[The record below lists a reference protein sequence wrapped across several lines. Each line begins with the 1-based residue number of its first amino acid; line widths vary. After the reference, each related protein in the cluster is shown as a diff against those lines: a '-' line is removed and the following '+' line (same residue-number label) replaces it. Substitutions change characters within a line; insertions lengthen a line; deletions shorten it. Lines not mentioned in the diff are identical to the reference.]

1 MRTTGSQ
8 FHSRAVDVLNAAV
21 YTVGHLTVACTGRL
35 RNDPA
40 VSIAELPK
48 AGVTMSALLKPKI
61 TPHDYLES
69 ERASKTKHEYYAGQV
84 YEMACAGERHNLVA
98 GNVSASLHSQLRR
111 RPCTVYPSD
120 MRVKIAAMELY
131 TYPDISA
138 LCGVAQFEDE
148 QRDILLNP
156 TVIVE
161 VLSPSTE
168 NYDRGK
174 KFQFYR
180 TLQSLVEYLLVAQD
194 TMHVEHYTRQPDGH
208 WLLAEFDQP
217 TDVLHLASIG
227 CDLALADVYEKVLF
241 DQVSSQE

>member
-1 MRTTGSQ
+1 
-8 FHSRAVDVLNAAV
+8 
-21 YTVGHLTVACTGRL
+21 
-35 RNDPA
+35 
-40 VSIAELPK
+40 
-48 AGVTMSALLKPKI
+48 
-61 TPHDYLES
+61 
-69 ERASKTKHEYYAGQV
+69 
-84 YEMACAGERHNLVA
+84 
-98 GNVSASLHSQLRR
+98 
-111 RPCTVYPSD
+111 
-120 MRVKIAAMELY
+120 MRVKIAAMGLY

-138 LCGVAQFEDE
+138 LCDAAQFEDE

-194 TMHVEHYTRQPDGH
+194 VMHVEHYKCQPDGR

-217 TDVLHLASIG
+217 TDVFHLASIG
-227 CDLALADVYEKVLF
+227 CDLVLADVYEKVLF

>member
-1 MRTTGSQ
+1 M
-8 FHSRAVDVLNAAV
+8 
-21 YTVGHLTVACTGRL
+21 
-35 RNDPA
+35 
-40 VSIAELPK
+40 
-48 AGVTMSALLKPKI
+48 TMSALPKPKI
-61 TPHDYLES
+61 TPREYLDG
-69 ERASKTKHEYYAGQV
+69 ERASKIKHEYYAGQV
-84 YEMACAGERHNLVA
+84 YAMAGASERHNLVA
-98 GNVSASLHSQLRR
+98 GNVFASLHSQLRR
-111 RPCTVYPSD
+111 RPCSVFPSD
-120 MRVKIAAMELY
+120 MRVKIAAMGLY

-138 LCGVAQFEDE
+138 LCGAAQFEDE

-156 TVIVE
+156 MVIVE

-168 NYDRGK
+168 NYDRGR

-194 TMHVEHYTRQPDGH
+194 AMHVEHYTRQPDGR

-217 TDVLHLASIG
+217 TDVLRLASIG

>member
-1 MRTTGSQ
+1 
-8 FHSRAVDVLNAAV
+8 
-21 YTVGHLTVACTGRL
+21 
-35 RNDPA
+35 
-40 VSIAELPK
+40 
-48 AGVTMSALLKPKI
+48 MSALLKLKI
-61 TPHDYLES
+61 TPRDYLDS
-69 ERASKTKHEYYAGQV
+69 ERVSKIKHEYYAGQV
-84 YEMACAGERHNLVA
+84 YAMAGASERHNLVA
-98 GNVSASLHSQLRR
+98 MNIGASLHSQLRR
-111 RPCTVYPSD
+111 RQCSVFPSD
-120 MRVKIAAMELY
+120 MRVKIAAMGLY

-138 LCGVAQFEDE
+138 LFGAAQFEDE

-194 TMHVEHYTRQPDGH
+194 AMHIEHYTCQPDGR